1 MATPPPPFDPLG
13 LSLFN
18 AGFRPEEPARP
29 TSSQVHADKPPK
41 GPRRTPLVQMLCWL
55 IGAVGY
61 VGLLIASHGARHADD
76 LRGLAVA
83 WLFVFGALNAY
94 FILKRR

>member
-1 MATPPPPFDPLG
+1 MAPPPPPFDPLG

-18 AGFRPEEPARP
+18 AKFRPDEPARP
-29 TSSQVHADKPPK
+29 PSGQVQADKSPNK
-41 GPRRTPLVQMLCWL
+41 SRRAPVAQILCWV

-61 VGLLIASHGARHADD
+61 VGLLVASHGARHADD

-83 WLFVFGALNAY
+83 WLFAFGALNAY